1 MWEWRC
7 WSPLTASPPADITA
21 LLGGEIE
28 VEQAEERHYDVG
40 DAAVDLRRVVM
51 RRQKHAHEWS
61 EGGGRSKSEAMM
73 MLRIRRPGH
82 PARCLSSSVECW
94 VLKPK
99 LALVDP
105 VGVPVLPPAAD
116 QDDAPPPPP
125 PLSDVRTA
133 RWLERHAQG
142 CEPRVAKLLRAA
154 AAATGADAPKSVVLR
169 RRTLTAAL
177 PPSEHDG
184 VGTSHLLLEQS
195 DLEAAGRM
203 WRCVCVKGSSPEQV
217 QRYVLTLREHLIA
230 SGLVASSPGFVKM
243 LLALPTARAPGDT
256 AGGAPPSDGG
266 IAADAYAADADADA
280 DADAAVAAAAA
291 RQLSAALHLERAWL
305 GSNDRFSLRLWRQ
318 PKHQLQHTYAG
329 GGGAHAGGGAHR
341 GGYHTET
348 APPSPMPAPPSPT
361 TAAAERWGSSGA
373 AAAAPAA
380 ARQGGDAEAE
390 VGMGGGAAAHAA
402 AQRDEAAGGGGR
414 PPAPSQFPP
423 EVLRRALGEAAARG
437 DAPLL
442 SRLLA
447 ARGAQPDAHCGLAAT
462 PLHAPLHVAVRG
474 GHADVALALLRRGAA
489 VDVLSHGGRSALHL
503 AAIGGHDE
511 CARLL
516 LRYGADP
523 RRTDVRGATALDLAR
538 AEAQRGCAAL
548 LAPLSVAGEPQPQ
561 LAGAAFARAA
571 SARLAA
577 ALPHAS
583 LLNSSSWSVTPP
595 DEATA
600 RPGEPRLPRSR
611 GALAA
616 ELALSL

>member
-7 WSPLTASPPADITA
+7 WSPLTASPPTDITA

-40 DAAVDLRRVVM
+40 DASVDLRRVVI

-61 EGGGRSKSEAMM
+61 EGGGRSRGEAVM
-73 MLRIRRPGH
+73 MLRIRRPGNA
-82 PARCLSSSVECW
+82 ARCLSSDVECW

-99 LALVDP
+99 LSLVDP
-105 VGVPVLPPAAD
+105 EAAPVPPPAAD
-116 QDDAPPPPP
+116 EEGAPPSPP
-125 PLSDVRTA
+125 PLNDVRTA
-133 RWLERHAQG
+133 RWLERQAQG
-142 CEPRVAKLLRAA
+142 CEPRVAQLLRAA
-154 AAATGADAPKSVVLR
+154 AAVTGADAPKSVVLR

-177 PPSEHDG
+177 PPSAHGG
-184 VGTSHLLLEQS
+184 VGPSHLLLEQS

-243 LLALPTARAPGDT
+243 LLALPTTRVPDDPPGNDEP
-256 AGGAPPSDGG
+256 ADGG
-266 IAADAYAADADADA
+266 VAASEADA

-291 RQLSAALHLERAWL
+291 RQLSAALHLEQAWL
-305 GSNDRFSLRLWRQ
+305 KSNDRFSLRLWRQ
-318 PKHQLQHTYAG
+318 PKHQYAS
-329 GGGAHAGGGAHR
+329 AHASPHR
-341 GGYHTET
+341 GSYHTET
-348 APPSPMPAPPSPT
+348 APPSPMPPSPT
-361 TAAAERWGSSGA
+361 TAAAERWGSTAAPAEQQGDEAGGAASA
-373 AAAAPAA
+373 AAARAA
-380 ARQGGDAEAE
+380 AE
-390 VGMGGGAAAHAA
+390 
-402 AQRDEAAGGGGR
+402 RDERG
-414 PPAPSQFPP
+414 PPASQFPP
-423 EVLRRALGEAAARG
+423 EVLRRALGEAAACG

-442 SRLLA
+442 GRLLT
-447 ARGAQPDAHCGLAAT
+447 ARGAQLDAHCGLVAA
-462 PLHAPLHVAVRG
+462 PLHAPLHLAVCG
-474 GHADVALALLRRGAA
+474 GHADVALTLLRRGAA
-489 VDVLSHGGRSALHL
+489 VDVLSHGGRTALHL
-503 AAIGGHDE
+503 AALGGHDE

-523 RRTDVRGATALDLAR
+523 RRTDVRGSTALDLAR
-538 AEAQRGCAAL
+538 AEAQRGCAAI

-561 LAGAAFARAA
+561 LAGASFARAA

-583 LLNSSSWSVTPP
+583 LINSSSWSMSPP
-595 DEATA
+595 DETVT
-600 RPGEPRLPRSR
+600 RPGEPQLPRSR